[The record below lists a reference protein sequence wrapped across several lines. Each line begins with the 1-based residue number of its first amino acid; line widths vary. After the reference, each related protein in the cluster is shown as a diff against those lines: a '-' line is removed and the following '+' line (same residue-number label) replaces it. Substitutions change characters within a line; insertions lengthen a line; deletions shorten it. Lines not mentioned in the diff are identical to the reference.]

1 MFRYGGPSWQGTG
14 ITTGLDTPP
23 RIDLD
28 QGGRTIGVVTI
39 NGTPMC
45 NRTGFD
51 TPYAEGYNRIQ
62 WSKPTRTPLNITKIA
77 EVGSTGGSTAAST
90 TGSTAARTY
99 PRMSERGL
107 WELLKKIKTLK
118 NIPPA
123 ILNSLKARLPYLTGT
138 VGMPAAYGTIAW
150 LLQNALEEAGM
161 EKGAISD
168 RIDMDPMAAG
178 ARELSIP
185 GIDDSV
191 SISDVPD
198 PFLGRVERQE
208 TTAPIPPEAVT
219 GLDIEGVLK

>member
-1 MFRYGGPSWQGTG
+1 MNYKVFKRPMFRYGGPSWQGTG

-23 RIDLD
+23 RIDLA
-28 QGGRTIGVVTI
+28 QGGRTIGGGTI
-39 NGTPMC
+39 HGTPMG
-45 NRTGFD
+45 NRTGFK
-51 TPYAEGYNRIQ
+51 TPYAEGYDRIQ
-62 WSKPTRTPLNITKIA
+62 WSKPPRTPLNITKIA

-161 EKGAISD
+161 EAVSYTHLTLPTIY
-168 RIDMDPMAAG
+168 
-178 ARELSIP
+178 
-185 GIDDSV
+185 SV
-191 SISDVPD
+191 
-198 PFLGRVERQE
+198 
-208 TTAPIPPEAVT
+208 
-219 GLDIEGVLK
+219 